1 MKVANE
7 KEAFWIKPSVRLLFT
22 TLEYRFTPTCNEK
35 QQPEQTPSCINSPSI
50 PRVLL
55 D

>member
-22 TLEYRFTPTCNEK
+22 TLEYRFTPTSNESGSLSK
-35 QQPEQTPSCINSPSI
+35 RPCGKSQWFY
-50 PRVLL
+50 
-55 D
+55 

>member
-35 QQPEQTPSCINSPSI
+35 RQPEQTAPVSI
-50 PRVLL
+50 PHQYPGFY
-55 D
+55 